1 MLAAVGFLATGDGY
15 APGNYALLDI
25 VAALRWVAD
34 NIAAFGGNTAS
45 VTLFG
50 HGVGAVLVSLLTLSP
65 LTRGLH
71 QSCLIFQQLTKAKF
85 GAKTATAPYRHKAY
99 CFYFRFWLILYN
111 LHVGYI
117 AEHQLSCA
125 FLGQ

>member
-1 MLAAVGFLATGDGY
+1 VSVIW

-34 NIAAFGGNTAS
+34 NIAALGGNPAS

-65 LTRGLH
+65 LTRGL
-71 QSCLIFQQLTKAKF
+71 QSTASSSYQSVMWPIHWLIF
-85 GAKTATAPYRHKAY
+85 
-99 CFYFRFWLILYN
+99 
-111 LHVGYI
+111 
-117 AEHQLSCA
+117 
-125 FLGQ
+125 